1 MPDEQHSKV
10 GEILRDYHQVRMDPT
25 ARLSPACT
33 ICGDVELGPDVSV
46 FAGTQIRGDGEP
58 IRIGRGSNIQENC
71 CLHVSGG
78 FPIEIGEDVT
88 VGHGAILHG
97 CTIEDNVLIGM
108 GAIVMDGARIQRDS
122 FVGAGALVTQGKTFP
137 PRSLIFGSPARV
149 VRELTDEEL
158 ESMVTL
164 AAPDYRAVA
173 QSMLADGLMAHPG
186 PDARVWPEM

>member
-1 MPDEQHSKV
+1 MQEERHSKV
-10 GEILRDYHQVRMDPT
+10 GEILHDYHQVKMDPSVI
-25 ARLSPACT
+25 LSPACT
-33 ICGDVELGPDVSV
+33 ICGDVTLGPDASV
-46 FAGTQIRGDGEP
+46 FAGTQIRGDGAP
-58 IRIGRGSNIQENC
+58 IRIGRRSNVQENC

-78 FPIEIGEDVT
+78 FPVTIGDDVT

-97 CTIEDNVLIGM
+97 CTIGDNVLIGM

-137 PRSLIFGSPARV
+137 PRSLIFGSPARA

-173 QSMLADGLMAHPG
+173 ESMLADGLMEHP
-186 PDARVWPEM
+186 PVDARVWPVK